1 MMSNVA
7 RKRSYTT
14 YEVGTVRAVEDG
26 AITVLTPDGEL
37 DAERAASCLVPAAV
51 GDEVAVL
58 LAGDGRAFVLAVL
71 VRARSG
77 AVDLAVKGD
86 LRISAEGGT
95 CRIQGTEG
103 VAIASEGGTVSL
115 ASRLLSLRAAE
126 GNVVVS
132 ALTVLA
138 SSVLAHTDRAHMA
151 AKALDWVCDRV
162 SSTVKRSYR
171 KVEELDQ
178 VRAARIDY
186 RTEQEMCLRS
196 ENFLVGARK
205 LAKLDAEQIHIG

>member
-71 VRARSG
+71 VRAGSG

-103 VAIASEGGTVSL
+103 VAIASEGTVSL

-126 GNVVVS
+126 GNLVVS

-162 SSTVKRSYR
+162 SSTVRRSYR